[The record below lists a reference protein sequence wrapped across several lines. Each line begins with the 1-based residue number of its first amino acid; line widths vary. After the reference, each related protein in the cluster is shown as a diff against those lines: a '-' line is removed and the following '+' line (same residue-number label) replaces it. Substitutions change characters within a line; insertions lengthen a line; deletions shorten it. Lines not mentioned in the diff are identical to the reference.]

1 MGFTED
7 ETVVR
12 VDFFKESGKWYVT
25 EAVKW
30 TGEWE
35 SKKQLLQ
42 DSFTQSLRDHFQN
55 NPQRLSE
62 MDAICIHPY
71 FEYSFPICIRNG
83 GWIWIKKRN

>member
-30 TGEWE
+30 TGE
-35 SKKQLLQ
+35 
-42 DSFTQSLRDHFQN
+42 
-55 NPQRLSE
+55 
-62 MDAICIHPY
+62 
-71 FEYSFPICIRNG
+71 
-83 GWIWIKKRN
+83 